1 MTLEIVA
8 ARIQQLEAKMERA
21 IELLEEKETKPK
33 GAKKPKAAK
42 AEKPEKPKAAKAEK
56 PEKPKAAKAEKPKR
70 RGMTG
75 YLKYASVN
83 RPGVKA
89 EMMDGGVENPKP
101 TEVVTEVARRWKAL
115 SDEERE
121 EWNARAKEGE
131 EVEVEVVVE
140 DNE

>member
-8 ARIQQLEAKMERA
+8 ARIQQLETQMERA
-21 IELLEEKETKPK
+21 IELLEGKETKPK
-33 GAKKPKAAK
+33 AAKKPKAEK
-42 AEKPEKPKAAKAEK
+42 AEKPKAEK
-56 PEKPKAAKAEKPKR
+56 TEKPKR

-83 RPGVKA
+83 RPVVKA
-89 EMMDGGVENPKP
+89 EMMEGGAENPKP

-115 SDEERE
+115 SEEERE

>member
-1 MTLEIVA
+1 MSMTLEIVA

-33 GAKKPKAAK
+33 GAK
-42 AEKPEKPKAAKAEK
+42 KPKAAKAEK